1 VVDLWGRMSKTQY
14 LQRRHQTWYV
24 VLEVPKKFR
33 TVLGRR
39 LIRSLQT
46 QSLDEANRKKHA
58 VIAEMKRQ
66 LNALAKAPN
75 QVEAKA
81 LAKAM
86 DYRREFLA
94 ATSQEVHFPDTD
106 ETISSR
112 GLVIEDIRYDW
123 EQLREKSGEEVA
135 NRFIKLATAEVTP
148 IAGLPEQWLAEV
160 KRQVSGQTLSQHESA
175 IRRFIAWA
183 GGEHI
188 SVEEIT
194 RLKAG
199 AYLGE
204 LLASSGLET
213 KTLKRHFSSLSAF
226 WKWLKSRGYA
236 QDNPFEGHKFGG
248 ARKARRKRKGLVD
261 TELVKLLSGTYTE
274 LYNETL
280 HDLMRLSLV
289 TGARLSELCELK
301 QTDVERRPDGWW
313 IKILEG
319 KTEAAVRSVP
329 LHLSVD
335 AVIEKRMGIKTS
347 YLFNDLTA
355 GGPDEKRMWY
365 VSKAFRRYRE
375 KVGVAER
382 WKDFHALRNT
392 FTEAMEGA
400 EVLESTVKLLIGHK
414 RDSMTYGH
422 YSKGAR
428 VDLRNAIDRLTYS
441 VDVME
446 LIRQRPASSLMPIAQ
461 MAGP

>member
-1 VVDLWGRMSKTQY
+1 MSKTEY

-33 TVLGRR
+33 AVLGRR
-39 LIRSLQT
+39 LLRSLQT

-66 LNALAKAPN
+66 LDALARAPN

-94 ATSQEVHFPDTD
+94 ASSQEVNFPDTD
-106 ETISSR
+106 DTISSR
-112 GLVIEDIRYDW
+112 GVVIEDIRYDW

-175 IRRFIAWA
+175 IRRFIEWA

-204 LLASSGLET
+204 LLASSGLKA

-226 WKWLKSRGYA
+226 WTWLKSRGYA
-236 QDNPFEGHKFGG
+236 QDNPFEGHKFGSS
-248 ARKARRKRKGLVD
+248 RKAPRTRKGLAD
-261 TELVKLLSGTYTE
+261 AEIRLLLSGSFTQR
-274 LYNETL
+274 YNDTL
-280 HDLMRLSLV
+280 HDVLRLALV
-289 TGARLSELCELK
+289 TGARLDELCDLK
-301 QTDVERRPDGWW
+301 HADVERREDGWW
-313 IKILEG
+313 ITIREG
-319 KTEAAVRSVP
+319 KTEAAARSVP
-329 LHLSVD
+329 LHGLVD
-335 AVIEKRMGIKTS
+335 AITEKRVTTKTP
-347 YLFNDLTA
+347 YLFQDLIP

-365 VSKAFRRYRE
+365 VSKAFRRYRD
-375 KVGVAER
+375 KVGVNER

-392 FTEAMEGA
+392 FIEAMEGA
-400 EVLESTVKLLIGHK
+400 DVPESTVKLLVGHK
-414 RDSMTYGH
+414 RESMTFGH
-422 YSKGAR
+422 YSKGTR
-428 VDLRNAIDRLTYS
+428 VDLRSAINRLTYAI
-441 VDVME
+441 DVME
-446 LIRQRPASSLMPIAQ
+446 LIRKRPASSLIPNAQIA
-461 MAGP
+461 GS

>member
-148 IAGLPEQWLAEV
+148 IAGLHKP
-160 KRQVSGQTLSQHESA
+160 S
-175 IRRFIAWA
+175 
-183 GGEHI
+183 
-188 SVEEIT
+188 
-194 RLKAG
+194 
-199 AYLGE
+199 Y
-204 LLASSGLET
+204 GLV
-213 KTLKRHFSSLSAF
+213 RSFQFSLS
-226 WKWLKSRGYA
+226 
-236 QDNPFEGHKFGG
+236 
-248 ARKARRKRKGLVD
+248 
-261 TELVKLLSGTYTE
+261 
-274 LYNETL
+274 
-280 HDLMRLSLV
+280 
-289 TGARLSELCELK
+289 
-301 QTDVERRPDGWW
+301 RP
-313 IKILEG
+313 
-319 KTEAAVRSVP
+319 S
-329 LHLSVD
+329 
-335 AVIEKRMGIKTS
+335 
-347 YLFNDLTA
+347 
-355 GGPDEKRMWY
+355 
-365 VSKAFRRYRE
+365 
-375 KVGVAER
+375 
-382 WKDFHALRNT
+382 
-392 FTEAMEGA
+392 
-400 EVLESTVKLLIGHK
+400 
-414 RDSMTYGH
+414 
-422 YSKGAR
+422 
-428 VDLRNAIDRLTYS
+428 
-441 VDVME
+441 
-446 LIRQRPASSLMPIAQ
+446 
-461 MAGP
+461 